1 MKRTDTRPL
10 QRLLTLVLGL
20 LRAPK
25 GAARIFTA
33 FLYGLVC
40 HITFAAAVLAMI
52 VAMFFG
58 MSESFGRVPAPW
70 FILANVLL
78 VVQFPLAHSLLLSR
92 RGGQI
97 LARLAPRAFGP
108 TLATT
113 TYAIIASVQL
123 LALFAL

>member
-1 MKRTDTRPL
+1 
-10 QRLLTLVLGL
+10 
-20 LRAPK
+20 
-25 GAARIFTA
+25 
-33 FLYGLVC
+33 
-40 HITFAAAVLAMI
+40 MI

-97 LARLAPRAFGP
+97 LARLAPRAFGL